1 MAYNAVS
8 VGTISGKREHL
19 FGVKALSGGFC
30 EDKYALSD
38 SQTTELMNMEFEGGY
53 LTSRYGLR
61 EIPGLSG
68 KFHSRLSEPFF
79 ENVLLHC
86 GNSVFAFDGKEIKV
100 IKDNLPDCDSVFL
113 TMNSCAYLYTKERK
127 IYEITKEFVCE
138 EKKPY
143 VPIVAVLNDNFSGKY
158 EIDQPV
164 NMMTKRIKL
173 RLYHNTTE
181 IHGSSHSCNIPF
193 KVDNSQDPT
202 IYINDVCIP
211 LKYWNY
217 ESNRNTLHLTFE
229 YFQLNEGDCFDI
241 EFAMAEDEKFEEYFS
256 KIYDSKI
263 AFTYGGTSGKGTR
276 AFLTG
281 CDKYPGWYCMSELKD
296 PLYFPDNIAEVVGD
310 QTEKVTAVGK
320 RYEKLYF
327 FTERHIYSMS
337 YSFSEES
344 GASFTVAE
352 INSPVGCTMP
362 KTVQSIDNTLVFAD
376 KTSGVYILQS
386 TDIFDELNVK
396 HISHNITKSG
406 DCAFADEGV
415 FCSCDFD
422 RKYYIFSG
430 RYLFVWDYGKSPYY
444 SSGDHK
450 KAEER
455 LSWYKIDAGDDCKE
469 LIPFGKTLLVIK
481 GVDNASLN
489 VLDRTLGTDTTYSDD
504 GAPQSNKYLCGFVTK
519 EYNMDIAYSKKT
531 LSQFSFD
538 FIKKTDRAKLTLAF
552 YGDGRRFFE
561 ISPDV
566 SGQNGKIKLKIPS
579 FSAHK
584 FSVGFEI
591 TEGVI
596 GVSNLI
602 FYSKICERTKHNL

>member
-68 KFHSRLSEPFF
+68 KFHSKLTEPFF
-79 ENVLLHC
+79 EHILLHC
-86 GNSVFAFDGKEIKV
+86 GTSVFAFDGKEIKV
-100 IKDNLPDCDSVFL
+100 IKDDLPDCDSVFL

-138 EKKPY
+138 EKEPY
-143 VPIVAVLNDNFSGKY
+143 IPVIAICENSSSEGY
-158 EIDQPV
+158 ETYEPF
-164 NMMTKRIKL
+164 NMMTKRVKCRYAETRTGTEFSYFLKFKLDINQPVKFYLNDTHIGRMQVVGYDSRSNIL
-173 RLYHNTTE
+173 RLY
-181 IHGSSHSCNIPF
+181 
-193 KVDNSQDPT
+193 NSYGVT
-202 IYINDVCIP
+202 I
-211 LKYWNY
+211 K
-217 ESNRNTLHLTFE
+217 
-229 YFQLNEGDCFDI
+229 EGDYVDI
-241 EFAMAEDEKFEEYFS
+241 EFAIAEENEKFEEYFS

-281 CDKYPGWYCMSELKD
+281 CETYPGWYCISELKN

-310 QTEKVTAVGK
+310 MTEKVTAIGK

-327 FTERHIYSMS
+327 FTERHIYSML
-337 YSFSEES
+337 YSFSKDS

-422 RKYYIFSG
+422 RKYYIFDG
-430 RYLFVWDYGKSPYY
+430 RYLYVWDYGKSPYY

-455 LSWYKIDAGDDCKE
+455 LSWYRIDVGDDCKE

-538 FIKKTDRAKLTLAF
+538 FIKKTDRAKLTLVF